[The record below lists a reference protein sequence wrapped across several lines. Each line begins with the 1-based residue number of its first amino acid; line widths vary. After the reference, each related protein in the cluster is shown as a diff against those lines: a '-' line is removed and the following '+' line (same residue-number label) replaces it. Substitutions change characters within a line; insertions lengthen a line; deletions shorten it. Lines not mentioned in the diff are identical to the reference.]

1 MIDTLNRALEV
12 PSTDPDDARRRKL
25 LNILLLGVALLTSL
39 MLGALVVTYI
49 TGVVTTDTLR
59 ELGFG
64 TIALFLGFTLTFVIN
79 RYGAGWL
86 ASSLFLLLL
95 TGVFSFADEPRQV
108 VEGRS
113 TFLLT
118 IPVLMASVI
127 LRPWASFAVAGLS
140 SLVISII
147 AFVRLEDYAQGTPP
161 FPTMLGFFAFAFISW
176 LSARSLENALKDLRA
191 LNREL
196 DQRVEDRTKALR
208 EANRQLAEANERL
221 RELDRLKSRFVSMVS
236 HELRTPLSA
245 VQGFAE
251 MLLAEIYGPL
261 SERQTNALERI
272 TSNTKRLLHLINDL
286 LDQARIEAGQIALQ
300 PHPFSPDDL
309 VEEVQSTMGM
319 LASSE
324 GLELTTEVATD
335 VPDTLHG
342 DEKRLHQILVN
353 LINNAIKFTDEGGVD
368 VRIYRPDGQLRGYWG
383 MEVSDTG
390 PGISEEDQERIFD
403 PFQRVDNSSTR
414 EHLGVGLGLSIVK
427 ELVDLMG
434 GRLALESEIGEGSTF
449 TILLPLHQ
457 QGGTTD
463 E

>member
-1 MIDTLNRALEV
+1 MGVSFIDNLLSM

-25 LNILLLGVALLTSL
+25 LNILLMGMAILALLTL
-39 MLGALVVTYI
+39 LAALVA
-49 TGVVTTDTLR
+49 GVSSAKHLFFISPVMLV
-59 ELGFG
+59 G
-64 TIALFLGFTLTFVIN
+64 IAAIFAIN
-79 RYGAGWL
+79 RYGAGSL
-86 ASSLFLLLL
+86 ASSLFVL
-95 TGVFSFADEPRQV
+95 VFTIGIAFADEPRQV
-108 VEGRS
+108 VNGRS
-113 TFLLT
+113 LFLFT
-118 IPVLMASVI
+118 IPILMASVI
-127 LRPWASFAVAGLS
+127 LRPWASFVMAGVN
-140 SLVISII
+140 SLVITFIEL
-147 AFVRLEDYAQGTPP
+147 FVLNRVPGVPS
-161 FPTMLGFFAFAFISW
+161 MLGFFAFAFISW

>member
-1 MIDTLNRALEV
+1 
-12 PSTDPDDARRRKL
+12 
-25 LNILLLGVALLTSL
+25 
-39 MLGALVVTYI
+39 
-49 TGVVTTDTLR
+49 
-59 ELGFG
+59 
-64 TIALFLGFTLTFVIN
+64 
-79 RYGAGWL
+79 
-86 ASSLFLLLL
+86 
-95 TGVFSFADEPRQV
+95 
-108 VEGRS
+108 
-113 TFLLT
+113 
-118 IPVLMASVI
+118 
-127 LRPWASFAVAGLS
+127 
-140 SLVISII
+140 
-147 AFVRLEDYAQGTPP
+147 
-161 FPTMLGFFAFAFISW
+161 MLGFFAFAFISW
-176 LSARSLENALKDLRA
+176 LSARSLEGALKDLRA